1 MHSWVL
7 ITCISGQCN
16 LPLILSA
23 FFSLFPARTS
33 CLFFLSSPFFLP
45 SDQLSLS
52 LSFSST
58 SGHTL
63 VPLCDALKITRLSVP
78 KAVENGSAVFLSCS
92 FNLEGEVLYSVKW
105 YRDYVE
111 FFRFLPSNAPN
122 SSQPVNLKGAY
133 VDVSIDDFSSSRSYT
148 QSNSFQFNTT
158 EYCCIIDR
166 LSHPLTSFN

>member
-7 ITCISGQCN
+7 ITRILGQCN
-16 LPLILSA
+16 LPH
-23 FFSLFPARTS
+23 F
-33 CLFFLSSPFFLP
+33 FFLLSNFLPFFLAHFFHP
-45 SDQLSLS
+45 PPHQLSLC
-52 LSFSST
+52 FSAT

-78 KAVENGSAVFLSCS
+78 KAVENGSSVFLSCS

-133 VDVSIDDFSSSRSYT
+133 VDVSIDESRT
-148 QSNSFQFNTT
+148 PSFLLLF
-158 EYCCIIDR
+158 
-166 LSHPLTSFN
+166 LSLLPPLSPPARCTCF